1 MYLIIAEAEARL
13 GNDLIAAQNALF
25 YTAKRNTDITTIADL
40 PATQE
45 GLLEFIADERVR
57 EFFVE
62 GHRFYDLRRTGAT
75 ATIAGDETFVAAKFA
90 FPIPSE
96 EINSGFGV
104 TQNEGWSNNLPK

>member
-13 GNDLIAAQNALF
+13 GNIVPAQTALL
-25 YTAKRNTDITTIADL
+25 YTAKRNTEITSIADL
-40 PATQE
+40 PSTQD

-62 GHRFYDLRRTGAT
+62 GHRFYDLRRTGVT
-75 ATIAGDETFVAAKFA
+75 ATIAGDENFVAANFA

-104 TQNEGWSNNLPK
+104 TQNEDWSDNLPN